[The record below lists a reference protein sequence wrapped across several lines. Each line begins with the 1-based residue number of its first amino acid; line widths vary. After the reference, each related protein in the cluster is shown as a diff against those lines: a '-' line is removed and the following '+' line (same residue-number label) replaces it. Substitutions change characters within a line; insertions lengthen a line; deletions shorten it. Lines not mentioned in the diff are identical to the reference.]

1 MTVVAEHPTI
11 PKVPGSLP
19 LVGHTLRMVR
29 NPLKFAGEAAA
40 LGPIVR
46 IYLGPKMAYMVSN
59 HELLYEI
66 LVRQT
71 KSFEKGRHFERARP
85 LLGNGILLSSGS
97 FHRRQRLIMNPAFTK
112 DNIASYLDVMRSA
125 ADDIFDTWEDGQD
138 VKMYHMF
145 YELAVRI
152 VIKSMFTTEMA
163 EQDIAEVYRSMP
175 TVISGFERRAA
186 IPPALLDLFP
196 TKSGKEFYAAVERLR
211 VIGHRI
217 VADYRTRD
225 ELPRNDLMALLLNS
239 RAEGDELMT
248 DKQIHDEFMTLLT
261 AGSETAPSAMG
272 WSCYLLGKY
281 PETQERIQAEVDKV
295 FEGGPVTAKGLER
308 LEYTRRVVK
317 ESLRLYPPVWAISRC
332 TKEDVTICGYPLAAN
347 TQVFYSIHS
356 VQRDPGVYDD
366 PDGFHPERWE
376 GEQGKRLPRSAFVP
390 FGAGIRN
397 CIGENF
403 AWTEIQAV
411 LATLLSKWTITPVD
425 NAPVPPIAM
434 GALVPGPLPMTVT
447 RRKK

>member
-1 MTVVAEHPTI
+1 MTVVAEHPI
-11 PKVPGSLP
+11 IRKVPGSLP
-19 LVGHTLRMVR
+19 LIGHTHRMVR
-29 NPLKFAGEAAA
+29 NPLKFAHEAAA

-59 HELLYEI
+59 HELLHEI
-66 LVRQT
+66 LVRQA

-97 FHRRQRLIMNPAFTK
+97 FHRRQRLIMNPAFTR
-112 DNIASYLDVMRSA
+112 DNIASYLDIMRSA
-125 ADDIFDTWEDGQD
+125 AEDIYDTWEDGQE
-138 VKMYHMF
+138 VQMYHMF

-186 IPPALLDLFP
+186 IPPALLDMFP

-225 ELPRNDLMALLLNS
+225 ELPKNDLMALLLNS

-248 DKQIHDEFMTLLT
+248 DKQIHEEFMTLLT

-281 PETQERIQAEVDKV
+281 PEAQERIQAEVDEV
-295 FEGGPVTAKGLER
+295 FGGGPVTAKGMDR

-317 ESLRLYPPVWAISRC
+317 ESLRLYPPVWAISRA
-332 TKEDVTICGYPLAAN
+332 TKEDVNICGYQLPAR

-376 GEQGKRLPRSAFVP
+376 GEQGRKLPRSAFVP
-390 FGAGIRN
+390 FGAGVRN

-411 LATLLSKWTITPVD
+411 LATLLSKWTISPVD
-425 NAPVPPIAM
+425 NAPVPPVAM